1 MAKLDGQ
8 VPVRFG
14 ETLAAGARQ
23 LATREGMG
31 VSAWIRLLVV
41 REVARR
47 EGRCRSCGQPVPH
60 HPAVPAPDL
69 EG

>member
-23 LATREGMG
+23 LATREGMS

-47 EGRCRSCGQPVPH
+47 EGRCRSCGQPTPH
-60 HPAVPAPDL
+60 RPAAPDL